1 MDYKRMMEI
10 DPSRESAL
18 LARKTT
24 AIDIRPSKRGDPNV
38 WVVETNDPGK
48 RRAVDR
54 IVDEFAID

>member
-1 MDYKRMMEI
+1 MDYKRIMEI

-18 LARKTT
+18 LANRTP
-24 AIDIRPSKRGDPNV
+24 AIDIRPNKRGDPNV

-54 IVDEFAID
+54 IVDAFAID